1 MHLIINILKKSLIIV
16 WILLC
21 TNSLAQQDPLYTQY
35 QFNTL
40 AINPAYAGSRDML
53 SVMLLARQQWA
64 GFDGAPQTASFS
76 AHSPITSNHVSLGL
90 SVTNDQIGPVS
101 QTLAFADYAYRFAIS
116 HKARLALG
124 LKAGLTNMQIDYNSL
139 AKPGGSYDPAY
150 EEGVA
155 TKLLPNFGFGIYLSH
170 PSYYLGVSA
179 PRLIENDLSSDATG
193 NAVLAGHEVR
203 NYYLMGGVMISLASQ
218 LKLKPSFMLRI
229 TEASPPVYDLNLNF
243 LYREKLWFGAMWR
256 PDNAAGAI
264 LQYQITSQFRI
275 GYAYEISLDAMKNFN
290 NGTNEVMLSYDFV
303 FKKQK
308 VFNPRYF

>member
-1 MHLIINILKKSLIIV
+1 MPLTINILKRSLIAI
-16 WILLC
+16 WILFC
-21 TNSLAQQDPLYTQY
+21 NHAFAQQDPLYTQY

-64 GFDGAPQTASFS
+64 GFDGAPQTGSFS
-76 AHSPITSNHVSLGL
+76 MHSPITTNHVSLGL
-90 SVTNDQIGPVS
+90 SVTHDKIGPVS
-101 QTLAFADYAYRFAIS
+101 QTLAFADYAYRFAINP
-116 HKARLALG
+116 KTQFAFG
-124 LKAGLTNMQIDYNSL
+124 LKAGVTNMQIDYNSL
-139 AKPGGSYDPAY
+139 SKPGASYDPAY

-170 PSYYLGVSA
+170 PAYYVGLSA

-203 NYYLMGGVMISLASQ
+203 NYYLMGGGIIPLSTQ

-243 LYREKLWFGAMWR
+243 LYREKLWMGVMWR
-256 PDNAAGAI
+256 PQNAAGGI

-275 GYAYEISLDAMKNFN
+275 GYAYEISLDAMENFN